1 MFLPALPEASARNSG
16 RSWQWQGAVGLL
28 GYRDRESEPRAACP
42 KPVPPLSA
50 RMRPP
55 WASTSPLLTA
65 AGQLLERTSVRDGR
79 LIGQTFT
86 PIRKD
91 TRRDSVRLRD
101 TVIDLVPDGI
111 GVRLRPRLQPRVTQR
126 S

>member
-1 MFLPALPEASARNSG
+1 MLRLRLP
-16 RSWQWQGAVGLL
+16 
-28 GYRDRESEPRAACP
+28 D
-42 KPVPPLSA
+42 
-50 RMRPP
+50 
-55 WASTSPLLTA
+55 T

-91 TRRDSVRLRD
+91 TRRDPVRLRD

-111 GVRLRPRLQPRVTQR
+111 GVRVGPGLQPRMAQTVIDGYQR
-126 S
+126 SLCFRRIAQR